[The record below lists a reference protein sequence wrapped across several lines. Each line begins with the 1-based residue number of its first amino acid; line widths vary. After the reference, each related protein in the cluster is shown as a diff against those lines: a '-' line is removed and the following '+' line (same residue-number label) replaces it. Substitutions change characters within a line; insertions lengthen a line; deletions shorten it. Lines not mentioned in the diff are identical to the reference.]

1 MCRLIMDGAACMGR
15 GLGSQLGEGIP
26 HSIGLGARDRQ
37 GGKVH
42 GKSPLSY
49 LALSSECHKVRGE

>member
-1 MCRLIMDGAACMGR
+1 MDGAACMGR